1 METCFKWACPILVAL
16 KSNNKNQKK
25 LKNIW
30 KDNMSI
36 EKSFFTYPI
45 HQQTTTC
52 SKFKEI

>member
-45 HQQTTTC
+45 HQQTTAC